1 MLRRPFITLAALLSF
16 SFLAVAQAQDAV
28 VTPRDCS
35 GSIATGGTAQNAFS
49 AQGTLRGFIITNID
63 TSEVMWIS
71 FTGTAAA
78 GTAGSFPLPPATAT
92 TFAGVASFTSPTSF
106 RTNGAVSV
114 VAATTGHKFSCV
126 RW

>member
-1 MLRRPFITLAALLSF
+1 MLRRLLLTAAAFIALTVAAP
-16 SFLAVAQAQDAV
+16 AQEGAV

-35 GSIATGGTAQNAFS
+35 GTVTSGGTAQNAFA

-78 GTAGSFPLPPATAT
+78 GTVGSFPLPPATAT
-92 TFAGVASFTSPTSF
+92 TFAGVASFISPPSF

-126 RW
+126 MW